1 MVAEIQIFSAK
12 VSSLASKRE
21 SRFFKMGKAKIWIFL
36 QKSKIINKWDL
47 LRALG
52 ILEKADPGPAHQ

>member
-21 SRFFKMGKAKIWIFL
+21 SRLFKMGKAKMDIFA
-36 QKSKIINKWDL
+36 KSKIINKWDL
-47 LRALG
+47 LRALD